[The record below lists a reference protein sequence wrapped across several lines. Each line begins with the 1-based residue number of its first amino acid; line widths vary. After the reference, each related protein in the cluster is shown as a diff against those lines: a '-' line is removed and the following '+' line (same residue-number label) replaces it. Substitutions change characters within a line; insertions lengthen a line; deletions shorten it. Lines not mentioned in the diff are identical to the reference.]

1 MYRRLEKNTILCY
14 NKRAENSRK
23 ENTEMSRINYEHPA
37 EQIVRY
43 MKRIYDYGMT
53 TTSGGNLSILDE
65 NGDMWISPSGVDKG
79 TLTPADIM
87 CVKKDGTIIGKHK
100 PSVEYPFH
108 QGIYRS
114 RPEARAVVHAH
125 PPMLV
130 AWSIA
135 KKIPDM
141 NIIPGAKSVVD
152 QPGMAGYGCPG
163 SLVLGGKIE
172 AEFAKGYKAL
182 LLENHGAVVCGLDM
196 ADAFRRF
203 ETYDFTARIASN
215 ATLLG
220 AVNPLPD
227 ADIAEA
233 LTDRNTEFV
242 QVDPVQPG
250 VEELAIRSKIC
261 ELTQRAYRQK
271 LFTCADGTCAVR
283 TKNGFIMTGKNTD
296 RGTIRPDELIAVN
309 GLEYSGDMGL
319 ENNAWLVKKIF
330 DEQPELNAL
339 IFAHPAAMTA
349 YGVADAVFD
358 TKLIPE
364 SYLLL
369 REMPCFPF
377 GTDFRT
383 PDTITKTIS
392 PRMPVL
398 LVKNDFILT
407 AGANLLQALD
417 RLEVAEYSA
426 QGAISASKLGE
437 LKLMGDDAIQDII
450 TAFNLIP

>member
-1 MYRRLEKNTILCY
+1 
-14 NKRAENSRK
+14 
-23 ENTEMSRINYEHPA
+23 MSRINYEHPA
-37 EQIVRY
+37 DQIVRY
-43 MKRIYDYGMT
+43 MKRIYDCGMT
-53 TTSGGNLSILDE
+53 TISGGNLSILDE

-87 CVKKDGTIIGKHK
+87 CVKADGTIIGKHR

-108 QGIYRS
+108 QGIYKS

-135 KKIPDM
+135 KQVPDM
-141 NIIPGAKSVVD
+141 NVIPGAKAIVD
-152 QPGMAGYGCPG
+152 KPGMAGYGCPG
-163 SLVLGGKIE
+163 SMVLGGKIKD
-172 AEFAKGYKAL
+172 EFAKGYKAL
-182 LLENHGAVVCGLDM
+182 LLENHGAVVCGVDM

-203 ETYDFTARIASN
+203 ETYDVTARIASN
-215 ATLLG
+215 ATILG
-220 AVNPLPD
+220 GINSLSD
-227 ADIAEA
+227 AEVAEA
-233 LTDRNTEFV
+233 LTCRNCGFK
-242 QVDPVQPG
+242 QVERIQPG
-250 VEELAIRSKIC
+250 VEDLALAAKVC
-261 ELTQRAYRQK
+261 EITKRAYRQK

-283 TKNGFIMTGKNTD
+283 TKTGFIMTSKNAD
-296 RGTIRPDELIAVN
+296 RGTIQPEDLIIVN
-309 GLEYSGDMGL
+309 GTEYSGDMGL
-319 ENNAWLVKKIF
+319 ENNTWLVKQIF
-330 DEQPELNAL
+330 DAQPELNAL

-349 YGVADAVFD
+349 FGAARMPFD

-369 REMPCFPF
+369 REMPCFDF

-383 PDTITKTIS
+383 PETITKTIS

-398 LVKNDFILT
+398 LIRNDFIRS
-407 AGANLLQALD
+407 AGANLLQTLD

-426 QGAISASKLGE
+426 QSAITASRLGE
-437 LKLMGDDAIQDII
+437 LKLMGDDAIQEII

>member
-1 MYRRLEKNTILCY
+1 
-14 NKRAENSRK
+14 
-23 ENTEMSRINYEHPA
+23 MSRINYEHPA
-37 EQIVRY
+37 DQIVRY

-87 CVKKDGTIIGKHK
+87 CVKADGTIIGKHK
-100 PSVEYPFH
+100 PSCEYPFH
-108 QGIYRS
+108 QGIYKA

-130 AWSIA
+130 AWSLA
-135 KKIPDM
+135 KIVPGM
-141 NIIPGAKSVVD
+141 SIIPGAKDIVEA
-152 QPGMAGYGCPG
+152 PGMAGYGCPG
-163 SLVLGGKIE
+163 SQILGDKIR

-182 LLENHGAVVCGLDM
+182 LLENHGAVVCGTSL

-203 ETYDFTARIASN
+203 ETYDYTARIASN
-215 ATLLG
+215 ANLLG
-220 AVNPLPD
+220 GINNLSD
-227 ADIAEA
+227 DEIAEA
-233 LTDRNTEFV
+233 LTDRNGAFT
-242 QVDPVQPG
+242 QVAPTQPG
-250 VEELAIRSKIC
+250 VEELAIRKTIC
-261 ELTQRAYRQK
+261 DMTRRAYRQK
-271 LFTCADGTCAVR
+271 LFTCADGTCAIR
-283 TKNGFIMTGKNTD
+283 TKDGFIMTSKNAD
-296 RGTIRPDELIAVN
+296 RGDIQPDELIAVK
-309 GLEYSGDMGL
+309 GTEYSGDMGL
-319 ENNAWLVKKIF
+319 ENNTWLVKKIF

-349 YGVADAVFD
+349 YGAARVTFD
-358 TKLIPE
+358 TRLIPE

-369 REMPCFPF
+369 REMPAFDF

-383 PDTITKTIS
+383 PEKITQTIS
-392 PRMPVL
+392 PRMPVV

-426 QGAISASKLGE
+426 QGAITASKLGD

>member
-1 MYRRLEKNTILCY
+1 
-14 NKRAENSRK
+14 
-23 ENTEMSRINYEHPA
+23 MSRINYEHPA

-87 CVKKDGTIIGKHK
+87 CVKADGTIIGKHK

-108 QGIYRS
+108 LGIYKA

-135 KKIPDM
+135 KVVPPM
-141 NIIPGAKSVVD
+141 TVIPGAKAIVD
-152 QPGMAGYGCPG
+152 RPGMAGYGCPG
-163 SLVLGGKIE
+163 SMVLGGKIQ
-172 AEFAKGYKAL
+172 AEFEKGYKAL
-182 LLENHGAVVCGLDM
+182 LLENHGAVVCGLTL

-203 ETYDFTARIASN
+203 ETYDVTARIVSN

-220 AVNPLPD
+220 GVNTLTD
-227 ADIAEA
+227 AEIEEA
-233 LTDRNTEFV
+233 LTCRNCGFK
-242 QVDPVQPG
+242 QVEVTQPG
-250 VEELAIRSKIC
+250 VEEIAIRKKVC
-261 ELTQRAYRQK
+261 ELTQRAYKQK
-271 LFTCADGTCAVR
+271 LFTCTDGICAVR
-283 TKNGFIMTGKNTD
+283 TANGFIITGKDAD
-296 RGTIRPDELIAVN
+296 RATIQPDELIAVN
-309 GLEYSGDMGL
+309 GMEYSGDMGL
-319 ENNAWLVKKIF
+319 DRNAWLVKAIF
-330 DEQPELNAL
+330 DAQPELNAL
-339 IFAHPAAMTA
+339 IFAHSEALTA
-349 YGVADAVFD
+349 FGVAKKEFN
-358 TKLIPE
+358 TRLIPE

-369 REMPCFPF
+369 REMPTFPF

-383 PDTITKTIS
+383 PEKITSTIS

-398 LVKNDFILT
+398 TIENDYVLT

-426 QGAISASKLGE
+426 RSAITASKLGE
-437 LKLMGDDAIQDII
+437 LKLMGEDAIQDII
-450 TAFNLIP
+450 SAFNLIP